1 MLFCIFPSSL
11 LEYACLPL
19 LCFETAPAVSVM
31 CQTICKRKKREQKQG
46 QLIRS
51 ECLIYLQH
59 FFKARV
65 DILYHS
71 QITAN
76 QLLKGD
82 FCFFF
87 RYSDLRGDR
96 RRRKR
101 IVPVYKLIRKHKTHI
116 FIRNDPQK
124 LCRLFTFK

>member
-1 MLFCIFPSSL
+1 MFGYAPLRRGFFIEKSIGIIPMLFCIFPSFLS
-11 LEYACLPL
+11 EYACLPL
-19 LCFETAPAVSVM
+19 LCFETAPVVSVI
-31 CQTICKRKKREQKQG
+31 CQTICKRKKREQKQR

-51 ECLIYLQH
+51 ECLIYFHH

-65 DILYHS
+65 NILYHS
-71 QITAN
+71 QITES
-76 QLLKGD
+76 QLFKGD

-101 IVPVYKLIRKHKTHI
+101 IVPVCQSKS
-116 FIRNDPQK
+116 
-124 LCRLFTFK
+124 